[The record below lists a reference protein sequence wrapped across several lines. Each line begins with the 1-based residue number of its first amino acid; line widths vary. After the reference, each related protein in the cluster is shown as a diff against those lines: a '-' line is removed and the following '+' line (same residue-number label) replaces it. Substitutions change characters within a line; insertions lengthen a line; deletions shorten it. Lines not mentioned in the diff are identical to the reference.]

1 MSLFVT
7 LERLPAE
14 PRGRSDLS
22 WPRMRRGELTQM
34 DLAWLDKDDD
44 PAMSEWGVESEDV
57 GWLDEHSASAPMPR

>member
-1 MSLFVT
+1 
-7 LERLPAE
+7 
-14 PRGRSDLS
+14 
-22 WPRMRRGELTQM
+22 M